1 VGSTRTSEAL
11 VKASDIGKTVFWT
24 REEAQARIDYLIKE
38 RRNGNAGL
46 S

>member
-1 VGSTRTSEAL
+1 MWGFTRTSEAL

-24 REEAQARIDYLIKE
+24 RKEAQASIDFLIKE
-38 RRNGNAGL
+38 RRNAK